1 MKTVEIDI
9 TGKKSIREI
18 GRKTIVETLEVPFR
32 DLRPIFSIS
41 QVATIFARGKG
52 VIINLGVIKMLIS
65 HDRVWLFNTENEEV
79 NEIIAPE
86 LARALKSDNQSL
98 DFELRVIEFAF
109 NYKLQKL
116 KSTAEDL
123 EKATT
128 KLLKKVEQAYDDR
141 SLERLLKLKKQ
152 LSRFDIILKENEAAA
167 LEVLED
173 DEDLQDLCI
182 TQWLSKTEAS
192 AIDMEEVESIFE
204 SYTDQIERLSYYLGD
219 LKENI
224 DDTQEIIALKLQN
237 RRNTIIRYDLLA
249 TLVTAMFSLL
259 AVITGLY
266 GMNIKN
272 NLETNPLAFW
282 VIVGSFVFLFTL
294 FCFLVLGYLKKQK
307 IL

>member
-1 MKTVEIDI
+1 MKTVEIDN
-9 TGKKSIREI
+9 TGKKNTHEVN
-18 GRKTIVETLEVPFR
+18 RKTFVEALEVPFR

-52 VIINLGVIKMLIS
+52 IIMNLGVIKMLIS

-79 NEIIAPE
+79 TEAIAPG
-86 LARALKSDNQSL
+86 LAKALKADNPDL

-109 NYKLQKL
+109 NHKMQKM

-128 KLLKKVEQAYDDR
+128 RLLKRVEKEYDDR

-152 LSRFDIILKENEAAA
+152 LSRFEIILKENEAAA
-167 LEVLED
+167 LEVLDD

-182 TQWLSKTEAS
+182 TQRLKLGEGAEVD
-192 AIDMEEVESIFE
+192 IEEVESIFE
-204 SYTDQIERLSYYLGD
+204 SYTDQIERLSYHLGD

-237 RRNTIIRYDLLA
+237 RRNSIIRYDLLA
-249 TLVTAMFSLL
+249 TLITALFSLL
-259 AVITGLY
+259 AVVTGLY

-272 NLETNPLAFW
+272 NLEQNNAAFW
-282 VIVGSFVFLFTL
+282 IIVGGFVLLFSL
-294 FCFLVLGYLKKQK
+294 FCVLILGYLKRQK